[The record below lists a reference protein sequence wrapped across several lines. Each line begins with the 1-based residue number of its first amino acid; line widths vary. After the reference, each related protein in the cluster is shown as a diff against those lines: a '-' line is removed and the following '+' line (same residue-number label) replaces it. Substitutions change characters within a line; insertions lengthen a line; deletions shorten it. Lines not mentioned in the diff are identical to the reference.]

1 MVHPITINSRYS
13 GYLASSAIT
22 WQDSGNSFLRVK
34 ASQVSCILMYLKGEF
49 VTLILKASVQIVN
62 FGPHAVRVGIST
74 TGLEASVSAVGST
87 VTVLTSGNVMDE
99 NSFSHPK
106 KVINNLSLASEWP
119 IKCLAMFQK
128 LLLLWGSSESSACLL
143 TTVQV
148 VPVKNSRCSCGMQPS
163 ICVSSWLLTRSLHSI
178 SRWLSPNLS
187 VWRRMA
193 TSTWDLEFDT
203 DIYYQQSG
211 SF

>member
-1 MVHPITINSRYS
+1 MPMTKSQYLQPYAFDGSCALVDLTSWYPCLNKTRWNPDAIVFNTWQHYGTPSYWMQTLFRESSGAMVHPITINSRYS

-62 FGPHAVRVGIST
+62 FGPHAIRVGIST

-99 NSFSHPK
+99 NSFSHPE
-106 KVINNLSLASEWP
+106 KVINNLSLASE
-119 IKCLAMFQK
+119 
-128 LLLLWGSSESSACLL
+128 
-143 TTVQV
+143 
-148 VPVKNSRCSCGMQPS
+148 
-163 ICVSSWLLTRSLHSI
+163 
-178 SRWLSPNLS
+178 
-187 VWRRMA
+187 
-193 TSTWDLEFDT
+193 
-203 DIYYQQSG
+203 
-211 SF
+211 